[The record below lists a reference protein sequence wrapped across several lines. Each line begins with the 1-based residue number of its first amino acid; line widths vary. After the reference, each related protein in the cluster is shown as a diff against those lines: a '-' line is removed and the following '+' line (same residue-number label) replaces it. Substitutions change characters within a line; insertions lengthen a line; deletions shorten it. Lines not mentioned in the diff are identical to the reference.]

1 MVEIMMNHLQSE
13 AISIKCSEVVV
24 TEPVQVSAEA
34 VLKEEVVEDFGE
46 DLEVEDL
53 ETTEEED
60 LAGAVAD
67 LEAAV
72 SPLGM
77 GFVEDVEDL
86 ETTEEEEDMETMEEE
101 DMETTAAAEEGMVEE
116 DTAGEDIRCYNLYI
130 FV

>member
-1 MVEIMMNHLQSE
+1 M
-13 AISIKCSEVVV
+13 
-24 TEPVQVSAEA
+24 
-34 VLKEEVVEDFGE
+34 EDFGE

-53 ETTEEED
+53 ETTKEED
-60 LAGAVAD
+60 LAGVEAVAD
-67 LEAAV
+67 LEVAV

>member
-1 MVEIMMNHLQSE
+1 M
-13 AISIKCSEVVV
+13 
-24 TEPVQVSAEA
+24 
-34 VLKEEVVEDFGE
+34 EDFGE

-60 LAGAVAD
+60 LGVEAVAD
-67 LEAAV
+67 LEVAV

-86 ETTEEEEDMETMEEE
+86 ETTAVAEDMEEVEDMETMEE
-101 DMETTAAAEEGMVEE
+101 DMETTAAEEGMVEE
-116 DTAGEDIRCYNLYI
+116 DTAVEDIRCYNLYI

>member
-1 MVEIMMNHLQSE
+1 M
-13 AISIKCSEVVV
+13 
-24 TEPVQVSAEA
+24 
-34 VLKEEVVEDFGE
+34 EDFGE

-60 LAGAVAD
+60 LGVEAVAD
-67 LEAAV
+67 LEVAV

-86 ETTEEEEDMETMEEE
+86 ETTAVAEDMEEDMETMEEE

>member
-1 MVEIMMNHLQSE
+1 M
-13 AISIKCSEVVV
+13 
-24 TEPVQVSAEA
+24 
-34 VLKEEVVEDFGE
+34 EDFGE

-86 ETTEEEEDMETMEEE
+86 ETTAVAEDMEEVEDMETMEEE
-101 DMETTAAAEEGMVEE
+101 EDMETTAEEEGMEE
-116 DTAGEDIRCYNLYI
+116 DMAVEDIRNYNLYI

>member
-1 MVEIMMNHLQSE
+1 M
-13 AISIKCSEVVV
+13 
-24 TEPVQVSAEA
+24 
-34 VLKEEVVEDFGE
+34 EDFGE

-53 ETTEEED
+53 ATTEEED
-60 LAGAVAD
+60 LVGVEAVAD

-86 ETTEEEEDMETMEEE
+86 ETTAVVEDMEEVEDMETMEE
-101 DMETTAAAEEGMVEE
+101 DMETTAAVAEAMEGE
-116 DTAGEDIRCYNLYI
+116 DTAVEDIRSYNLYI